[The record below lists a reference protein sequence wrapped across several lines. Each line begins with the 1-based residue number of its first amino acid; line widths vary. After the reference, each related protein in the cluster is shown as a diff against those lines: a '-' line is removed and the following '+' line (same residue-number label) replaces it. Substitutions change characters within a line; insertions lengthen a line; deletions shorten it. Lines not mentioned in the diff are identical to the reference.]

1 MLTDMRPT
9 TAAHSMRD
17 RVSPE
22 EWAVRVDLA
31 AGYRLAAHYGWVDQV
46 FTHISARVPG
56 TEHYLLNPFGY
67 MFDEVTASNLV
78 KVDLDGK
85 ILDEDSP
92 YHVHRAG
99 FIIHSAIHAAR
110 PDAACVLHN
119 HTRAG
124 MALSILEEGLLP
136 LTQHAMSFHGLVAY
150 HASEGFAID
159 LSERERLAKDLGNK
173 PVMILRNHGVLV
185 VGKTIG
191 QTFSMMYNLEKAMQ
205 AQMDA
210 LATGRPIT
218 IPSREVAEGI
228 AKRGFGREP
237 QTGNYN
243 EPNGWIEWPAALR
256 LVERLDPSYRD

>member
-1 MLTDMRPT
+1 MLTDLVSPSS
-9 TAAHSMRD
+9 AVRD
-17 RVSPE
+17 RMTPE

-31 AGYRLAAHYGWVDQV
+31 ACYRLAAHYGWTDLV

-56 TEHYLLNPFGY
+56 TEHYLLNPFGL
-67 MFDEVTASNLV
+67 MFDEITASNLV
-78 KVDLDGK
+78 KVDLDGNIIDPTAHK
-85 ILDEDSP
+85 IH
-92 YHVHRAG
+92 YAG
-99 FIIHSAIHAAR
+99 FVIHSAIHAAR

-150 HASEGFAID
+150 HASEGFAVD
-159 LSERERLAKDLGNK
+159 LSERERLAHDLGDK
-173 PVMILRNHGVLV
+173 PVMILRNHGVLI

-191 QTFSMMYNLEKAMQ
+191 QTFAMMWNLEKAME
-205 AQMDA
+205 AQLDA

-218 IPSREVAEGI
+218 IPSNAVAEGI

-237 QTGNYN
+237 QTGNYR
-243 EPNGWIEWPAALR
+243 EPLGWIEWPALLR
-256 LVERLDPSYRD
+256 MLDRMDTSFRD